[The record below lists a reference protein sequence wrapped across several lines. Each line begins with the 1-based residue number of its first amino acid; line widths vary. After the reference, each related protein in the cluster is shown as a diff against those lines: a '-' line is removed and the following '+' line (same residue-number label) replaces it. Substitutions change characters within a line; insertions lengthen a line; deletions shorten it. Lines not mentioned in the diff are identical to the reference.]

1 LVREDVVEWLAGPKR
16 ERYDLIFLDPPT
28 LSRSKRMA
36 GELDVQRDHVRLIH
50 GALARLAPGGVLIF
64 STNFRKFRLDSAS
77 LSALDVRDVTAAT
90 IPKDFARDAKIHH
103 CYELRLPAQP
113 TSKSERRTIKLR

>member
-1 LVREDVVEWLAGPKR
+1 MRNTDAATPNQIATRVSLLD
-16 ERYDLIFLDPPT
+16 FLG
-28 LSRSKRMA
+28 SFCR
-36 GELDVQRDHVRLIH
+36 
-50 GALARLAPGGVLIF
+50 ARLAPGGLLIF

-77 LSALDVRDVTAAT
+77 LSALDVRDVTVST

-113 TSKSERRTIKLR
+113 TSKPERRTIKLR